1 MVMMNRSAFTAYKVI
16 LCHFPG
22 GRGRK
27 GKVGGGVLGKVTNI
41 TRGAGRER
49 GRGRDSL
56 KKT

>member
-27 GKVGGGVLGKVTNI
+27 GKVGGGFWEKLQI
-41 TRGAGRER
+41 
-49 GRGRDSL
+49 
-56 KKT
+56 